1 MSVLNIL
8 KEYARA
14 GSSHALPP
22 TLLLTSSSTSL
33 TIFDKYPKSLF
44 HFLVLPRLPHD
55 ELKSSDLT
63 NLQTLLAVGKK
74 AIAKSLLEGLKQDGL
89 VAKSM
94 IEEEMVSQ
102 HDYKWDVWMGFHAV
116 PSMK

>member
-1 MSVLNIL
+1 MSVLNVL

-14 GSSHALPP
+14 GSSLPP
-22 TLLLTSSSTSL
+22 TVLLTSSSTSL
-33 TIFDKYPKSLF
+33 SIFDKYPKSKF

-55 ELKSSDLT
+55 ELKTNDLT
-63 NLQTLLAVGKK
+63 DLRTLLAVGKRN
-74 AIAKSLLEGLKQDGL
+74 AVKSLLEGLKQDGL

-94 IEEEMVSQ
+94 IEEEMASQ
-102 HDYKWDVWMGFHAV
+102 YGYKWEIWMGFHAV